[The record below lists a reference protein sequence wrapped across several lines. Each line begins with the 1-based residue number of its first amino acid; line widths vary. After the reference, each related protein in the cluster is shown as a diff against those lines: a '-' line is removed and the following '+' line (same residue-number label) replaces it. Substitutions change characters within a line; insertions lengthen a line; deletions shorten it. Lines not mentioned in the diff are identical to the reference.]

1 MFKPMPSPRG
11 TNHENLFVPA
21 RFVPSS
27 PVAAYD
33 SVTGLTPRKPAATAS
48 APAKPATS
56 TAPAAPKKP
65 TADGPSRQESLQAI
79 LDFLAGALPPDLFAE
94 VETAL
99 GQYVHGSQEP
109 ETPRQPAAD
118 RRRLAGDSA
127 GMAGF
132 FERFPSARKIG
143 AV

>member
-1 MFKPMPSPRG
+1 MKQRTLTYERHAIAG
-11 TNHENLFVPA
+11 A
-21 RFVPSS
+21 RFAMD
-27 PVAAYD
+27 AAP
-33 SVTGLTPRKPAATAS
+33 TALARKPAAPAS
-48 APAKPATS
+48 APAKKPAVDS
-56 TAPAAPKKP
+56 
-65 TADGPSRQESLQAI
+65 PSRQENLQAL

-118 RRRLAGDSA
+118 RRPRVAADSA
-127 GMAGF
+127 NDQSF
-132 FERFPSARKIG
+132 FSRFPSARGIG